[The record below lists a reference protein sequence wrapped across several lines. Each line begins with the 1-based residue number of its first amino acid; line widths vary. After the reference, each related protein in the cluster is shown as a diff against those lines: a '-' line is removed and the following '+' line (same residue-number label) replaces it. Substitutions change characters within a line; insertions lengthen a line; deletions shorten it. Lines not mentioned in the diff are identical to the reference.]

1 MISEEDGDL
10 FKVVSKVGKKEEEQ
24 PVDEKSKFK
33 DLTSKFDKESKK
45 LIKKVWKSDELLDE
59 TDLFLKDYILDKKW
73 LTSKHKVKEEDNQEI
88 IDEEDEERSLEMDQY
103 EAEYNFRFEEPGGT
117 SITQYPR
124 EVQNS
129 LRQKPETRKEK
140 RKKTIE
146 KKKQE

>member
-1 MISEEDGDL
+1 MINEEDGVL

>member
-1 MISEEDGDL
+1 
-10 FKVVSKVGKKEEEQ
+10 
-24 PVDEKSKFK
+24 
-33 DLTSKFDKESKK
+33 
-45 LIKKVWKSDELLDE
+45 
-59 TDLFLKDYILDKKW
+59 
-73 LTSKHKVKEEDNQEI
+73 
-88 IDEEDEERSLEMDQY
+88 MDQY

>member
-1 MISEEDGDL
+1 MISEEDVDL
-10 FKVVSKVGKKEEEQ
+10 FKVVTKIRNKEEEQ
-24 PVDEKSKFK
+24 PVDERSKFK

-73 LTSKHKVKEEDNQEI
+73 LTSKHKIKEDDNQEI

-103 EAEYNFRFEEPGGT
+103 EAEYNFRYEEPGGT

-124 EVQNS
+124 
-129 LRQKPETRKEK
+129 
-140 RKKTIE
+140 
-146 KKKQE
+146 